1 MSLDLDNVIFIGR
14 TYDEYIDMFNLE
26 NLDNKKVL
34 DFPAGACSFSA
45 KNNSYAADILYDQ
58 SYENLEI
65 VGKKSI
71 NLIYKNIDWINN
83 TCTLSY
89 YGDIF
94 EHRREREEALSGF
107 LKDYNKQR
115 YSKQTLPNSTF
126 KDKEFDLLLSAHF
139 LFTYDDRF
147 DYEFHKKSVFE
158 MLRISKE
165 LRIFP
170 LVDMNNSNLD
180 KSRNF
185 SPYLYRLLEEL
196 EDSGYICKIEKSNYE
211 FQLDAGYFLKINS

>member
-14 TYDEYIDMFNLE
+14 TYDEYIDMFNLH
-26 NLDNKKVL
+26 NLKNKKVL
-34 DFPAGACSFSA
+34 DFPAGACSFSSQ
-45 KNNSYAADILYDQ
+45 NNSYAADILYDQ
-58 SYENLEI
+58 DKEDLEI

-71 NLIYKNIDWINN
+71 NLIYKNIDWINS

-89 YGDIF
+89 YKDIF
-94 EHRREREEALSGF
+94 KHKAQREEALNDF
-107 LKDYNKQR
+107 LKDYSKER

-147 DYEFHKKSVFE
+147 SYEFHKKSVFE
-158 MLRISKE
+158 MLRVSKE
-165 LRIFP
+165 VRIFP
-170 LVDMNNSNLD
+170 LVDMNNSNLG
-180 KSRNF
+180 KQRNF

-196 EDSGYICKIEKSNYE
+196 EDYGYSYSIEKSNYE